1 MATEIER
8 KFLVRSNWSP
18 ADVEGVTAVQLQQG
32 YLLASPTLSVRV
44 RSSNDA
50 AWLTIKGAST
60 VSEQGLERLEF
71 EYPIPLDDAEVLLTT
86 LCNQPVIDKTRYSLV
101 THGMLWTVDVF
112 AGENAGLVLA
122 EVELTQPE
130 QTVTLPDWVIEDVSS
145 DGRYSNAYL
154 SKTPFSS
161 WSVDS
166 DA

>member
-18 ADVEGVTAVQLQQG
+18 ANVEGVTAVHLQQG
-32 YLLASPTLSVRV
+32 YLLANPSVSVRV

-50 AWLTIKGAST
+50 AWLTIKGSST
-60 VSEQGLERLEF
+60 VSEHGLERLEF
-71 EYPIPLDDAEVLLTT
+71 EYPIPLDDAEIMLST
-86 LCNQPVIDKTRYSLV
+86 LCAQPVIDKTRYSLIE
-101 THGMLWTVDVF
+101 HGMLWTIDVF

-122 EVELTQPE
+122 EVELEHPE
-130 QTVTLPDWVIEDVSS
+130 QPVTLPEWVTEDVSA

-161 WSVDS
+161 WSS